1 MLYTRSH
8 AGHSLPTCSTIIRIL
23 CSLYTRRLDLALSG
37 RPSAVGSVERRCT
50 ITRRE
55 PFTRLS
61 WAGGDP
67 LLGGSVVCNGEQN
80 VRVAGVVE
88 RTPTHQVFT
97 L

>member
-1 MLYTRSH
+1 MLYTKSH
-8 AGHSLPTCSTIIRIL
+8 AGHSLPTYSTIIRIL
-23 CSLYTRRLDLALSG
+23 CSLYTRRLDLVLSG

-67 LLGGSVVCNGEQN
+67 LLRGRAVRNGE
-80 VRVAGVVE
+80 
-88 RTPTHQVFT
+88 
-97 L
+97 